1 MYYIIDFSTLITEVY
16 KYPSIIALT
25 ATFSINDIITSL
37 MTVSGVEELLELK
50 YEVDEDTT
58 AQLYHDTE
66 MIQDLVSLYL
76 YRNYGTYG
84 LSMQILE
91 WVDERSML
99 VYL

>member
-1 MYYIIDFSTLITEVY
+1 
-16 KYPSIIALT
+16 
-25 ATFSINDIITSL
+25 

-76 YRNYGTYG
+76 YRNYGTHG